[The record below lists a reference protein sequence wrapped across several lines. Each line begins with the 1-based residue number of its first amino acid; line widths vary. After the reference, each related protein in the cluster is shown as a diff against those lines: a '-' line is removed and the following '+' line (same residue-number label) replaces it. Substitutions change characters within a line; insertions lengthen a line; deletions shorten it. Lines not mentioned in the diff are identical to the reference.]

1 MIGKN
6 PTVWLQ
12 KNIFYSKIN
21 LRAVNIFT
29 VRRKTHLIFLS
40 LRAVVLVSLTIKE
53 TVNNDSS

>member
-21 LRAVNIFT
+21 LRTVNIFT
-29 VRRKTHLIFLS
+29 VRGKTHLIFLS

>member
-21 LRAVNIFT
+21 LRTVNIFT